1 MERFRE
7 TKNLG
12 ATVKGEKRMRVEDGG
27 RGVGGGGGGEK
38 KTKKEREREREGG
51 GEGGRQAGRGSE
63 MELHNNTTILTYQQ
77 ELLYGWW

>member
-12 ATVKGEKRMRVEDGG
+12 ATVKGEKRMRIED
-27 RGVGGGGGGEK
+27 GGGGEK

-51 GEGGRQAGRGSE
+51 GGREGDRQAEGVKWSY
-63 MELHNNTTILTYQQ
+63 TIILPF
-77 ELLYGWW
+77 